1 MADANSLKDQGNK
14 AFAAKDWDTAITLFS
29 KAIDLDPKNH
39 VLYSNRSAANA
50 GKKEYSVALDDAEKC
65 IQCNPSWAKG
75 YLRKG
80 AALHGLHSYDDAIQA
95 YETGLKLEDSPAM
108 RKGLQE
114 VKDAQNAA
122 SGGDEP
128 LGLGKIFS
136 DPAAFAKL
144 AANPRTSKH
153 LADPA
158 FLQQIQQIQR
168 NPALA
173 QNALQDPRMID
184 ALGVLMGIDIQAQ
197 TRPEGSSDDFP
208 QQSAR
213 PSTPPP
219 AARPKE
225 TRPTPAQEDVE
236 MEDVDE
242 EEAEAK
248 KQAEASKNLGS
259 EAYKKREFDTAISH
273 FEKAWDIYPK
283 DVTFLSNA
291 AAAYLEKGDY
301 DKAIEIC
308 EKAVDEGR
316 SLRSN
321 YTLIAKALGRIG
333 SAYQRKGD
341 LPSAIKYFQKSL
353 TEHRTPDVLN
363 KLREAERLSAEEAKK
378 AYIDPEK
385 SHVAREEGNVK
396 FKTGDFVGAVKDY
409 TESIKR
415 DPSDARGYNNRAA
428 AYTKLAAL
436 PEALKDVN
444 EAIKVDPNF
453 VKAYI
458 RKSTVLF
465 AMREYT
471 KAIEAVQEATNHDS
485 ERQHTK
491 EIQQQE
497 MKCQQALFAQRGNE
511 SQEETLQRAMRD
523 PEVAEIMNDPIM
535 QSILQQAQE
544 NPQALQDHLK
554 NPVVRQKIEKLI
566 NAGIIRTR

>member
-1 MADANSLKDQGNK
+1 M
-14 AFAAKDWDTAITLFS
+14 
-29 KAIDLDPKNH
+29 
-39 VLYSNRSAANA
+39 
-50 GKKEYSVALDDAEKC
+50 
-65 IQCNPSWAKG
+65 
-75 YLRKG
+75 
-80 AALHGLHSYDDAIQA
+80 
-95 YETGLKLEDSPAM
+95 
-108 RKGLQE
+108 
-114 VKDAQNAA
+114 
-122 SGGDEP
+122 
-128 LGLGKIFS
+128 
-136 DPAAFAKL
+136 
-144 AANPRTSKH
+144 
-153 LADPA
+153 
-158 FLQQIQQIQR
+158 
-168 NPALA
+168 
-173 QNALQDPRMID
+173 
-184 ALGVLMGIDIQAQ
+184 
-197 TRPEGSSDDFP
+197 
-208 QQSAR
+208 
-213 PSTPPP
+213 
-219 AARPKE
+219 
-225 TRPTPAQEDVE
+225 
-236 MEDVDE
+236 
-242 EEAEAK
+242 
-248 KQAEASKNLGS
+248 
-259 EAYKKREFDTAISH
+259 
-273 FEKAWDIYPK
+273 
-283 DVTFLSNA
+283 
-291 AAAYLEKGDY
+291 
-301 DKAIEIC
+301 
-308 EKAVDEGR
+308 
-316 SLRSN
+316 RSN

-453 VKAYI
+453 GNVSFFKKKSIYRLMLAIVKAYI

-523 PEVAEIMNDPIM
+523 PEVAV
-535 QSILQQAQE
+535 S
-544 NPQALQDHLK
+544 
-554 NPVVRQKIEKLI
+554 
-566 NAGIIRTR
+566 